1 MVKASDFRSVFGKVT
16 QDSPAYRQSKLYRN
30 EPIKGANAGL
40 LKFAPSLCKFCN
52 NARTQ
57 PHDKAWQS
65 LSEFVRT
72 TSMPLRVGSR
82 LPLQAI
88 FPGNVKESMLG
99 VHFFF
104 LKQFGCQA
112 VENAIPLP
120 LNHFAMCLQAEIP
133 NENLRLIFVN
143 VRPDSS
149 SHKIQ
154 IGPVNALNVGGKSV
168 SAVWMYRVESLGV
181 VASYCEVGQPR
192 LTRHR
197 GWNPVDI
204 SSRILMA

>member
-1 MVKASDFRSVFGKVT
+1 MVKASDFRSVFGQVT
-16 QDSPAYRQSKLYRN
+16 QNSPAYRQSKLYRN
-30 EPIKGANAGL
+30 EPIKGANARL

-52 NARTQ
+52 NTRTQ

-72 TSMPLRVGSR
+72 TRMPIRVGSR

-88 FPGNVKESMLG
+88 FPGSVKESMLG

-104 LKQFGCQA
+104 LKQLGCQA

-120 LNHFAMCLQAEIP
+120 VNQFAMCLQAEIP
-133 NENLRLIFVN
+133 NQNLRLIFVN

-154 IGPVNALNVGGKSV
+154 ISPVNALNVGGKSV

-181 VASYCEVGQPR
+181 VVSYCEIGQPQ
-192 LTRHR
+192 LTRDR
-197 GWNPVDI
+197 GWNPSDV